1 MEDKLQ
7 PHSFDIN
14 DAQKYGIEGAIIL
27 YNIKFWL
34 TKNKANKSHI
44 NKLGDKTYYWTFNSV
59 RAFTELFPYMT
70 KSQITRTLKKLEDSG
85 ELISGEFN
93 KKNYD
98 RTKWYTICQF
108 EILDLPEMTN
118 GVVRNDKPIPDINTD
133 INKHISS
140 AIAEEEVFD
149 SNSYIEIMTEN
160 TQKHIRLIGFF
171 FQEKGFK
178 FDTKAQVQESIKANV
193 AVARTLTKIFSTED
207 IRRAILWST
216 EVCPDSW
223 TIHTM
228 KKGLTTNKSKVD
240 NYKLY
245 D

>member
-1 MEDKLQ
+1 ML
-7 PHSFDIN
+7 HTISFHASLLGRQLDEKIKSTN
-14 DAQKYGIEGAIIL
+14 AHVLIYGAIEVHAMGNMGCIASNEL
-27 YNIKFWL
+27 IGKETGM
-34 TKNKANKSHI
+34 TKNTVAKCI
-44 NKLGDKTYYWTFNSV
+44 
-59 RAFTELFPYMT
+59 
-70 KSQITRTLKKLEDSG
+70 SQIAKAGWVSVKLNKTNHRLSITPLLEIQAPPLPHGKPPFTG
-85 ELISGEFN
+85 EKTPLYHTVNIDN
-93 KKNYD
+93 ILDNN
-98 RTKWYTICQF
+98 
-108 EILDLPEMTN
+108 EIL
-118 GVVRNDKPIPDINTD
+118 
-133 INKHISS
+133 S
-140 AIAEEEVFD
+140 AEAEEEDFD
-149 SNSYIEIMTEN
+149 SVSYIETMTEN

-207 IRRAILWST
+207 IRRAILWSK

>member
-1 MEDKLQ
+1 MRQ
-7 PHSFDIN
+7 I
-14 DAQKYGIEGAIIL
+14 
-27 YNIKFWL
+27 L
-34 TKNKANKSHI
+34 TKQESGFVQIK
-44 NKLGDKTYYWTFNSV
+44 NSV
-59 RAFTELFPYMT
+59 ISELPCELLGLYVYIYSKPDDWDFSAYRIATDLKMHRNTCEKYIKQLEELGYIERERLSTGKMNYYINHDKKPL
-70 KSQITRTLKKLEDSG
+70 LKKDTVIKTHSDRIVP
-85 ELISGEFN
+85 ISNTESKQTKKDN
-93 KKNYD
+93 KY
-98 RTKWYTICQF
+98 
-108 EILDLPEMTN
+108 
-118 GVVRNDKPIPDINTD
+118 
-133 INKHISS
+133 ISS
-140 AIAEEEVFD
+140 SVEEVEEDFN
-149 SNSYIEIMTEN
+149 SNSYIEEMTEN

-207 IRRAILWST
+207 IRRAILWSK

-223 TIHTM
+223 TIHTI